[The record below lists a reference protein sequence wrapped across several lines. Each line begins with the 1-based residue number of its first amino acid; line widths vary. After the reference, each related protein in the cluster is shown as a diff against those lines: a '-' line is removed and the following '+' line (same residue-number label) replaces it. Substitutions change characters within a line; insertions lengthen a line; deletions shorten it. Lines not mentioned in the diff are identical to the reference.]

1 MEADNYHTHQ
11 CMVRNFTSPNTGRW
25 LQYLVISCTQPLVA
39 NWSPRVKAHQV
50 IKPIPTRADNYHID
64 ARRKVS
70 QQDGGRA
77 SPSQNMAGREP
88 LAYCY
93 NLPRPITGEAS
104 VQSGQISESKGLVSI
119 DRSKA
124 AALLST
130 TPRLKP
136 RSSTN
141 DLAPLHCMGWVSLR
155 HTGARL
161 SSPRRAVLLWL
172 NH

>member
-1 MEADNYHTHQ
+1 MKKVE
-11 CMVRNFTSPNTGRW
+11 
-25 LQYLVISCTQPLVA
+25 
-39 NWSPRVKAHQV
+39 
-50 IKPIPTRADNYHID
+50 IK
-64 ARRKVS
+64 K
-70 QQDGGRA
+70 
-77 SPSQNMAGREP
+77 
-88 LAYCY
+88 
-93 NLPRPITGEAS
+93 LPRQAPSSRDPPRELLSEYPRPYKETNSGEAS

-172 NH
+172 NHRRRRNRSGAAYRCLPTPRRKRYRYTFGRDSDLEAFSHNPSDGSLAPLAYQPST

>member
-1 MEADNYHTHQ
+1 MIQ
-11 CMVRNFTSPNTGRW
+11 
-25 LQYLVISCTQPLVA
+25 
-39 NWSPRVKAHQV
+39 
-50 IKPIPTRADNYHID
+50 KPTAP
-64 ARRKVS
+64 
-70 QQDGGRA
+70 
-77 SPSQNMAGREP
+77 PSEP
-88 LAYCY
+88 IET
-93 NLPRPITGEAS
+93 ITGEAS

-172 NH
+172 NHRRRRNRSGAAYRCLPTPRRKRYRYTFGRDSDLEAFSHNPSDGSLAPLAYQPST

>member
-1 MEADNYHTHQ
+1 MLGNYPKGKEKSSHRPPEGSQQELTT
-11 CMVRNFTSPNTGRW
+11 CNVLRPKETSP
-25 LQYLVISCTQPLVA
+25 
-39 NWSPRVKAHQV
+39 
-50 IKPIPTRADNYHID
+50 
-64 ARRKVS
+64 
-70 QQDGGRA
+70 
-77 SPSQNMAGREP
+77 
-88 LAYCY
+88 
-93 NLPRPITGEAS
+93 GEAS

-155 HTGARL
+155 HMVARL
-161 SSPRRAVLLWL
+161 SRPRRAVLLWL
-172 NH
+172 NHRGRRNRTGPAYRCLPTPRRKRYRYTFGRDSDLEAFSHNPSDGSFAPLAYQPST